1 MSILCRNIFQRRTL
15 SDGDLR
21 VQRRSVNLRT
31 SMTDHE
37 RETLTTLCARISYE
51 KNPAVFLELLIELEA
66 LLNKAGWPKSDA

>member
-1 MSILCRNIFQRRTL
+1 MPGYFQRRTL

-21 VQRRSVNLRT
+21 VQRRSMNLRT

-37 RETLTTLCARISYE
+37 RETLTMLCARITDE

>member
-1 MSILCRNIFQRRTL
+1 MPQYFPEENA
-15 SDGDLR
+15 LR
-21 VQRRSVNLRT
+21 WGPTCARRSVNLRT

-66 LLNKAGWPKSDA
+66 LLNKAGWPKRDA